1 MGTQCYVIVM
11 ENQRDRVLV
20 EYNIRR
26 NLLLSNSRLWG
37 VITAVTKTAVSNVL
51 HAGCEAETALLKV
64 PSRESGLLCQSYIVD
79 QHSLIPPRP
88 VEHLDKPP

>member
-1 MGTQCYVIVM
+1 MGTQCYAIVV
-11 ENQRDRVLV
+11 ETQRDVVLV

-37 VITAVTKTAVSNVL
+37 VMTALTKTAVSNVL
-51 HAGCEAETALLKV
+51 HAGREAGTALLRV
-64 PSRESGLLCQSYIVD
+64 PSRGSGLLCQSCMVD
-79 QHSLIPPRP
+79 QHTLVPPRP